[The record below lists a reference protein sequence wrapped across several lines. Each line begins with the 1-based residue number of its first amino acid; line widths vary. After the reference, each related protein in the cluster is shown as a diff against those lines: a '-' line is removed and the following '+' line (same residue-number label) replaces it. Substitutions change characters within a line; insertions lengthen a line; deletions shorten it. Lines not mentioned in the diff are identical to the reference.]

1 MNWKTT
7 LLSILCFC
15 GMMEAHAQCIAS
27 GSPTCVANVIT
38 EQQLTDCLAAG
49 ASANINADLTF
60 TCDHNLSGKSINLES
75 KVDIRFT
82 GNVTVSS
89 TTSFSASTGNA
100 TIQVGPILITSNSG
114 GTGDLSITEL
124 NAVLALLPAPISLG
138 TALGILPVEFISF
151 TGRPVKNKAVAL
163 KWATETE
170 SNNKEFE
177 VEYSTDGKAFKMIGK
192 VKGAGSTFIRQ
203 DYAFEHRAATAAIN
217 YYRLKQVDYDGAFE
231 YSAVVSVELS
241 AKAASYRLF
250 PNPVKAASFSITTE
264 DGEQPTQVQL
274 YNMVGQEI
282 KLPTT
287 VSGVYRLPASLHNG
301 TYIVRMEWGG
311 ATYVERLVVQ

>member
-7 LLSILCFC
+7 LLSILCIC
-15 GMMEAHAQCIAS
+15 GMMEAHAQCTPSA
-27 GSPTCVANVIT
+27 SPTCVANVIT

-49 ASANINADLTF
+49 ASANVTQNQTF
-60 TCDHNLSGKSINLES
+60 TCDYNLSGKSINLAN
-75 KVDIRFT
+75 KVNIRFT

-100 TIQVGPILITSNSG
+100 TIQVGPILITSNNG
-114 GTGDLSITEL
+114 GSGDLSIAEL
-124 NAVLALLPAPISLG
+124 NALLALLPAPISLE
-138 TALGILPVEFISF
+138 TALGILPVELISF
-151 TGRPVKNKAVAL
+151 TGKPMKNETITL
-163 KWATETE
+163 NWATETE

-177 VEYSTDGKAFKMIGK
+177 VEYGTDGKAFKMIGK

-203 DYAFEHRAATAAIN
+203 DYAFEHRAAIASIN

-231 YSAVVSVELS
+231 YSDVISVKLSPKAV
-241 AKAASYRLF
+241 SYRLF

-301 TYIVRMEWGG
+301 TYIVRMELGG
-311 ATYVERLVVQ
+311 ATYLERLVVQ